1 MSDSIPVTVTRSSL
15 TIKECPPELADALV
29 YVRQN
34 VSFDQGNFRT
44 TPERVSYAH
53 YEAQTRTCRTYPNA
67 LHLVEAAARGL
78 RLALE
83 INDQRLRPPLDLSRV
98 NQAEYPAVCYQALE
112 TVAQARSSGIVVA
125 PAGAGA
131 TPILC
136 GLVRMLPRHFKV
148 LVTADEI
155 TVAQQIHAALAEALS
170 EEKIGIH
177 MPRRSERGRIMVTH
191 LDALKDFVQGDLA
204 YGGYALR
211 EFDAWICDEVHRL
224 PVPGRIPFLNQF
236 RPTYCWGLT
245 ATPVRADNSHELNSV
260 VFGPALLAKSADG
273 TLEIQ
278 AGSGKKGI
286 VPLRVFVFPLLTPR
300 PLAEGLSLYEL
311 TRAAYL
317 KNPALGATLKGIN
330 SNLPEAAKVLVCA
343 DTVRL
348 GIILRR
354 QLPQYTFIHRRQHPE
369 YRQDILQRL
378 RAGEIRRVLCAD
390 IWSEG
395 IDLPDLDYVIDCSPK
410 PLPHLIIP
418 HAGRANRHAEGQRHG
433 LYLMLLCLG
442 SQHLFNLGVAKLQN
456 INSLGWEV
464 SYMFPREVVD
474 NLPFEQAPLLPELG
488 VFPAG

>member
-1 MSDSIPVTVTRSSL
+1 
-15 TIKECPPELADALV
+15 
-29 YVRQN
+29 
-34 VSFDQGNFRT
+34 
-44 TPERVSYAH
+44 
-53 YEAQTRTCRTYPNA
+53 
-67 LHLVEAAARGL
+67 
-78 RLALE
+78 
-83 INDQRLRPPLDLSRV
+83 
-98 NQAEYPAVCYQALE
+98 
-112 TVAQARSSGIVVA
+112 
-125 PAGAGA
+125 
-131 TPILC
+131 
-136 GLVRMLPRHFKV
+136 MLPRHFKV
-148 LVTADEI
+148 LVTTDEK
-155 TVAQQIHAALAEALS
+155 TAAQQIHAALAEALS

-224 PVPGRIPFLNQF
+224 PAPSRIPFLNQF

-260 VFGPALLAKSADG
+260 VFGPALLAKSSDG

-278 AGSGKKGI
+278 AGAGEKGI

-300 PLAEGLSLYEL
+300 PLAEDLSLYEL

-354 QLPQYTFIHRRQHPE
+354 QLPQYTFVHRRQQPE
-369 YRQDILQRL
+369 YRQDVLKRL

-395 IDLPDLDYVIDCSPK
+395 IDVPDLDYVIDCSAK
-410 PLPHLIIP
+410 PLPQPDHSTRRTRKPQCRRPAPRPLPDAALSGIP
-418 HAGRANRHAEGQRHG
+418 APVQSRG
-433 LYLMLLCLG
+433 
-442 SQHLFNLGVAKLQN
+442 
-456 INSLGWEV
+456 
-464 SYMFPREVVD
+464 
-474 NLPFEQAPLLPELG
+474 EQAAKHERPGVGGQLHVPQGGGRSSPLRTG
-488 VFPAG
+488 AAPAGTGGLSQQARPKNVSPP

>member
-15 TIKECPPELADALV
+15 TIKECPPELADALA

-125 PAGAGA
+125 PAGAG
-131 TPILC
+131 TTLLVC

-148 LVTADEI
+148 LVTADEK

-278 AGSGKKGI
+278 AGAGKKGI

-317 KNPALGATLKGIN
+317 KNPALGATLQGIH
-330 SNLPEAAKVLVCA
+330 SRLPEAAKVLVCA

-348 GIILRR
+348 GIILRG
-354 QLPQYTFIHRRQHPE
+354 QLPQYTLVHRRQSPE
-369 YRQDILQRL
+369 YRQDVLQRL
-378 RAGEIRRVLCAD
+378 RAGELRRVLCAD
-390 IWSEG
+390 LGSEG
-395 IDLPDLDYVIDCSPK
+395 IDVPDLDYVIDCSGK
-410 PLPHLIIP
+410 PWPSLMMQS
-418 HAGRANRHAEGQRHG
+418 AGRATCNAPGQRHG
-433 LYLMLLCLG
+433 RYLMLLCLG
-442 SQHLFNLGVAKLQN
+442 SRHLFNLGVSKLQN
-456 INSLGWEV
+456 LNRRGWEV
-464 SYMFPREVVD
+464 SYMFPREVAD
-474 NLPFEQAPLLPELG
+474 NLPFEAAPLLPELG
-488 VFPAG
+488 TFPEG

>member
-1 MSDSIPVTVTRSSL
+1 MTVTRSSL

-125 PAGAGA
+125 PAGAGT

-148 LVTADEI
+148 LVTADEK
-155 TVAQQIHAALAEALS
+155 TVAQQIHAALAAALS

-191 LDALKDFVQGDLA
+191 LDALKDFVQGDMA
-204 YGGYALR
+204 YCGYALR
-211 EFDAWICDEVHRL
+211 DFDAWICDEVHRL

-260 VFGPALLAKSADG
+260 VFGPALLAKKRATAHWRSRPA
-273 TLEIQ
+273 
-278 AGSGKKGI
+278 AGKKGI

-395 IDLPDLDYVIDCSPK
+395 IDVPDLDYVIDCSAK

-418 HAGRANRHAEGQRHG
+418 HAGRANRHAEGQRRP
-433 LYLMLLCLG
+433 LPDAAL
-442 SQHLFNLGVAKLQN
+442 SGVPAPVQ
-456 INSLGWEV
+456 SRG
-464 SYMFPREVVD
+464 
-474 NLPFEQAPLLPELG
+474 EQAAKHERPG
-488 VFPAG
+488 VGGQLHVPQGGGR

>member
-15 TIKECPPELADALV
+15 TIKECPPELADALA

-67 LHLVEAAARGL
+67 LHLVEAAARSL

-125 PAGAGA
+125 PAGAGTTA
-131 TPILC
+131 ILC

-148 LVTADEI
+148 LVTADEK
-155 TVAQQIHAALAEALS
+155 TVAQQIHAALTEALS

-273 TLEIQ
+273 TPEIQ
-278 AGSGKKGI
+278 AGAGEK
-286 VPLRVFVFPLLTPR
+286 
-300 PLAEGLSLYEL
+300 GLSL
-311 TRAAYL
+311 
-317 KNPALGATLKGIN
+317 
-330 SNLPEAAKVLVCA
+330 
-343 DTVRL
+343 
-348 GIILRR
+348 
-354 QLPQYTFIHRRQHPE
+354 IH
-369 YRQDILQRL
+369 I
-378 RAGEIRRVLCAD
+378 
-390 IWSEG
+390 
-395 IDLPDLDYVIDCSPK
+395 
-410 PLPHLIIP
+410 
-418 HAGRANRHAEGQRHG
+418 
-433 LYLMLLCLG
+433 
-442 SQHLFNLGVAKLQN
+442 
-456 INSLGWEV
+456 
-464 SYMFPREVVD
+464 
-474 NLPFEQAPLLPELG
+474 
-488 VFPAG
+488 